1 MCANGID
8 KPSLQDIA
16 TICFDKFKSLPKTG
30 KPTLNQWTVL
40 AGIVEY
46 NRKTDSLKVVAIG
59 CGTKCIG
66 SSKLCPNGYLLNDS
80 HAEVLARRA
89 FLRYLYRELKQE
101 GIFQWDSKQKRYK
114 IDDHLEFHFLSTQTP
129 CGDACILAESD
140 GEKPAK
146 RKRLDEEASEMV
158 YTGAK
163 LIRDPESDVASDDMQ
178 QTPGALRTK
187 PGRGERTLSM
197 SCSDKL
203 ARWNVL
209 GAQGALIDSLITK
222 PIYFRSLNFCCSDAH
237 REPLER
243 AIFRRFEDKSFQHTR
258 FQPQKPQI
266 RIDNS
271 CELSFE
277 HAQRLDLQPSP
288 NGLAWSLLPEELRP
302 YDISVNGTRQGV
314 TKKKMNTSQAASAVS
329 KYSLFKSYQDLLC
342 SNPKVS
348 DIRSQNVLAL
358 EHISYLASKNLA
370 VEYQL
375 AWEQLKSCYFLQWTN
390 KPKDLLNFTIRNV

>member
-1 MCANGID
+1 MSAIKNIN
-8 KPSLQDIA
+8 PSLRDIA
-16 TICFDKFKSLPKTG
+16 KVCFDKFKSLPKTG
-30 KPTLNQWTVL
+30 KPTPNQWTVL

-46 NRKTDSLKVVAIG
+46 NRITGSLKVVAIG

-66 SSKLCPNGYLLNDS
+66 SSRLCPNGYILNDS

-101 GIFQWDSKQKRYK
+101 GIFKWDSEKKRYK

-129 CGDACILAESD
+129 CGDACILGESD

-146 RKRLDEEASEMV
+146 RQRLDEEESEMV

-163 LIRDPESDVASDDMQ
+163 LIRGPKSDMVSDDMQ

-209 GAQGALIDSLITK
+209 GVQGALIDSLITK
-222 PIYFRSLNFCCSDAH
+222 PIYFSSLNFCCADAH

-243 AIFRRFEDKSFQHTR
+243 AIFSRFEDRPFQHSR

-266 RIDNS
+266 RIENS
-271 CELSFE
+271 CELTFE
-277 HAQRLDLQPSP
+277 QAQRLDWQPSP

-302 YDISVNGTRQGV
+302 YDISVNGARQGV
-314 TKKKMNTSQAASAVS
+314 TKKKMNTPQAASAVS
-329 KYSLFKSYQDLLC
+329 KYSLFKSFQDLPC
-342 SNPKVS
+342 SSPKDS
-348 DIRSQNVLAL
+348 DTRSY
-358 EHISYLASKNLA
+358 SASKDSA

-375 AWEQLKSCYFLQWTN
+375 AWNQLKICYFVQWTN
-390 KPKDLLNFTIRNV
+390 KPKELLNFTIRND